1 MRAGRRLRRLERAAF
16 RHRVAM
22 MTDQERVYYMRLLR
36 RIGRDGFDSVDPA
49 HQERAVALLLLASG
63 ELPRA

>member
-16 RHRVAM
+16 RRWVEM

-36 RIGRDGFDSVDPA
+36 RIERDGFDSLEPA
-49 HQERAVALLLLASG
+49 HLERAVAFLRLASG
-63 ELPRA
+63 ELPPA